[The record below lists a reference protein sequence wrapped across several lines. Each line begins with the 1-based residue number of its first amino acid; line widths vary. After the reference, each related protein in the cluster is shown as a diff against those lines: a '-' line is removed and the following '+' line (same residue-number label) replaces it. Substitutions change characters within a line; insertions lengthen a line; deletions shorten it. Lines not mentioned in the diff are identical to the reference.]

1 MTAKPTK
8 RLMFSEAHCHSLVDI
23 VLRYKNIVECKRTDA
38 VTWKQKAAAW
48 EKIAELYNSATT
60 ESRTADQLRCKF
72 DNLKKEVRKYEAHRR
87 QNLLRT
93 GGGADERNL
102 KKAVIMLYE
111 KIKSI
116 IGLSVHG
123 LQPSVGDSDD
133 ASFEN
138 KEEAASVCMDESNKN
153 TENVHEEDVDLASM
167 SIVLNEDSESNTE
180 ALEQTC
186 ELQTPSVPVPQ
197 QSPLAVEVIHDWSDY
212 TPRHLQSRKHRV
224 LQGKRKR
231 SEEQSSKEGLTS
243 LKRKLL
249 DEEAARNEEHHE
261 QKMKNEQEL
270 HELKAKNLQLQ
281 NKKLEYEILLLQKQ
295 IDA

>member
-38 VTWKQKAAAW
+38 VTWKQKVKFLIFIEYKKFNVSIISQAAAW

-197 QSPLAVEVIHDWSDY
+197 QSPLAVEVIHG
-212 TPRHLQSRKHRV
+212 RLV
-224 LQGKRKR
+224 
-231 SEEQSSKEGLTS
+231 
-243 LKRKLL
+243 
-249 DEEAARNEEHHE
+249 
-261 QKMKNEQEL
+261 
-270 HELKAKNLQLQ
+270 
-281 NKKLEYEILLLQKQ
+281 
-295 IDA
+295 